1 MQMKKNVSAELVLED
16 GSVFPGE
23 AVGFAGSTA
32 GEVVF
37 NTGMV
42 GYAEAMTDPSY
53 AGQILVFTYPLIG
66 NYGIPLL
73 KNGSGYPVS
82 SPYESR
88 RTWVQGIVVS
98 TLADEYS
105 HWSAEGGVG
114 SWMQEQKIPG
124 ISGIDTR
131 ALTKRLREKG
141 TMLGKI
147 LVERADVPWVDPN
160 TRNIVAEVSPAAPE
174 WIRGTGTARC
184 VLVDLGAKH
193 NIMRR
198 LTARGFD
205 VLRVPWNY
213 DWTNEDVDGV
223 LISNGPGDPKMCG
236 EAIEITRKGLAKDI
250 PIFGICLGNQILA
263 LAAGGDT
270 YKLKYGH
277 RSQNQPCIEVGPQR
291 CYITT
296 QNHGFAV
303 DEKSLPQEWEPW
315 FFNANDGTNEG
326 IRHRTRPF
334 CSVQFH
340 PEATPGPS
348 DTDHLFDNFL
358 RTLSHARTVS

>member
-1 MQMKKNVSAELVLED
+1 MAAELVLED

-23 AVGFAGSTA
+23 LFGARCSTS

-53 AGQILVFTYPLIG
+53 AGQILTFTYPLIG
-66 NYGIPLL
+66 NYGIPELS
-73 KNGSGYPVS
+73 NGKQARSTSDMG
-82 SPYESR
+82 SPYESGKIQ
-88 RTWVQGIVVS
+88 VQGILVS
-98 TLADEYS
+98 SVAREYS
-105 HWSAEGGVG
+105 HWSAKGSLELWMEKEG
-114 SWMQEQKIPG
+114 IPG
-124 ISGIDTR
+124 LTGIDTR

-147 LVERADVPWVDPN
+147 VVNGSDVPWMDPN
-160 TRNIVAEVSPAAPE
+160 SRNIVREVSPAKPE
-174 WIRGTGTARC
+174 WIRSRGVAKC
-184 VLVDLGAKH
+184 LLVDFGMKF
-193 NIMRR
+193 NIIRR
-198 LTARGFD
+198 LTARGID

-213 DWTNEDVDGV
+213 DWRREDVDGV
-223 LISNGPGDPKMCG
+223 LLSNGPGDPKQCG
-236 EAIEITRKGLAKDI
+236 EAIDI
-250 PIFGICLGNQILA
+250 IRGGIERDLPLFGICLGHQLLA

-277 RSQNQPCIEVGPQR
+277 RSQNQPCVEVRTRR

-303 DEKSLPQEWEPW
+303 REESLGNDWEPW

-326 IRHRTRPF
+326 IRHRTRPIS
-334 CSVQFH
+334 SVQFH

-348 DTDHLFDNFL
+348 DTDHLFDHFVRQL
-358 RTLSHARTVS
+358 TDGARIS

>member
-1 MQMKKNVSAELVLED
+1 MKAELVLED
-16 GSVFPGE
+16 GTVFPGE
-23 AVGFAGSTA
+23 AIGFPGSTS

-66 NYGIPLL
+66 NYGIPALR
-73 KNGSGYPVS
+73 NGNRNGFPLN
-82 SPYESR
+82 SPYESNR
-88 RTWVQGIVVS
+88 IWVKGIVVS
-98 TLADEYS
+98 SLAQEYS
-105 HWSAEGGVG
+105 HWSAVAGLGN
-114 SWMQEQKIPG
+114 WMEEQQIPG
-124 ISGIDTR
+124 IAGIDTR

-147 LVERADVPWVDPN
+147 IVEETDVPYTDPN
-160 TRNIVAEVSPAAPE
+160 STNVVAEVSQAEPE
-174 WIRGTGTARC
+174 WIRGDGTARC
-184 VLVDLGAKH
+184 VLVDLGAKN
-193 NIMRR
+193 NIVRR
-198 LTARGFD
+198 LTERGFD

-213 DWTNEDVDGV
+213 DWTDEDVDGV
-223 LISNGPGDPKMCG
+223 MLSNGPGNPKMCVESIG
-236 EAIEITRKGLAKDI
+236 ILKKGLEREI
-250 PIFGICLGNQILA
+250 PIFGICLGNQLLA

-277 RSQNQPCIEVGPQR
+277 RSQNQPCIEVGTQR

-303 DEKSLPQEWEPW
+303 AEQSLPPDWEPW

-326 IRHRTRPF
+326 IRHRTKPF

-348 DTDHLFDNFL
+348 DTDHLFDHFL
-358 RTLSHARTVS
+358 RTLSNARALS